1 MLALQTDYNASG
13 IASNVYR
20 LLDTQPSLLLEKLL
34 LMVLYKLLE
43 IVPSNEEVCSFS
55 VVHCKVYKSFFNSPL
70 FIRKWFKAPL
80 HLFLMT

>member
-13 IASNVYR
+13 IASKVYR

-34 LMVLYKLLE
+34 HMVLYKLLE
-43 IVPSNEEVCSFS
+43 LVPSTEEVCSFS
-55 VVHCKVYKSFFNSPL
+55 TAKVTKSFFNSPL